1 MHSAIYT
8 KFIKGYDYRIFAL
21 GQNMVKKEVK
31 KKGTKRRGE
40 WGERE
45 DEDEDEE
52 KEDMDKNIE
61 GGGEGWRG

>member
-8 KFIKGYDYRIFAL
+8 EFIKGYDYRIFAL

-31 KKGTKRRGE
+31 KKVTKRRGE

-45 DEDEDEE
+45 DEDEE
-52 KEDMDKNIE
+52 KEEMDKNIE
-61 GGGEGWRG
+61 GGGEGLRG